1 MADELIGAIKTLN
14 EEVKKLGGV
23 LTQNIMQ
30 RQDGRGRY
38 PGYSTTYFGT
48 SKNYEEAKWRNDE
61 AKALYKNSSSLGNSL
76 LGMGDVNYKIN
87 QIKNFQHEVDIAS
100 KKIKDL
106 EKEEKNL
113 SKSLKE
119 QVKDLK
125 DISSNY
131 KEIVEDAKE
140 LDDKELA
147 SKYGLTTEQVEK
159 IRTYMADINE
169 LEKKKTSLLD
179 ANTEK
184 LKAQTNV
191 IEAGKDAIH
200 RGFDEIKRNG
210 QSIIRIGKQFAD
222 SWAKVDT
229 ASANFARNVGMGG
242 KGMGL
247 LRTNTIKAITKGRF
261 AEDYG
266 LGMEDLLKLRSGYA
280 SSVGRNVGMSK
291 FDLENAGALS
301 VVMGEKGNQ
310 LAASLENFGL
320 SYSEAANR
328 AAKMYKTAGKY
339 GLSFEKYSE
348 NFLQNIKM
356 AQNYT
361 FKNGLRG
368 LDSMAKK
375 ATAMKIDMQ
384 QMASFA
390 DKVGTLQGAVETSAQ
405 LQVLGG
411 PFAQFANPLQML
423 GESMYDMEGLMDR
436 FHKMVG
442 SLGRFDAKSG
452 EVNVSAFDKQRLR
465 AAAQAMG
472 MNYDQVM
479 EHVNASGRR
488 EYINNQIAGRK
499 DITDEDKEFIRNSAS
514 VSGGTAFISYFDKEG
529 KSVTKNVKDMTKD
542 ELNVARAQ
550 NQTDKDNIRD
560 IAKDTRTLAQ
570 QLTGYEKKKEAVQAN
585 AFDKVQKPVAKM
597 VEKITSQLGWIIG
610 ILTAGQLLGN
620 GVGILRGGRQMLAG
634 GKALVGRGG
643 TISNAARATKIGF
656 RGGGGKLK
664 AVKASKAI
672 ATGTKGATAATTAT
686 AATGIKGASNILK
699 FAKAG
704 AVFGGIVDGI
714 VTGIDEFGT
723 GKKKGK
729 DYGKTAKGKNKNW
742 KKYGR
747 TAGGA
752 LGSIGGAIGAG
763 ALAGSVVPGLG
774 NVAGAIVGLV
784 AGTVGA
790 IAGGAVGKNVG
801 GGFANQKRRERKK
814 GEFGL
819 EGLKG
824 DYSVREL
831 KSIAEGKTNEKLDEK
846 LRANGDLDI
855 VNKVKEQRI
864 NAENATMDVN
874 NATFNVSN
882 VAAPKMTKGGIFGGD
897 SEYGDKL
904 MAFVNSGEMI
914 LNKGQQS
921 TLFKMI
927 DSGFK
932 GVMKPRQ
939 MLNDGM
945 LKVMPSLMMSTL
957 QKQKADT
964 LSKPSEP
971 FNLNMNGT
979 IKLDAGNGVTTDILG
994 DLVKN
999 PVFVRQITKLIEK
1012 QMITND
1018 KGGNVVSKGL
1028 Y

>member
-113 SKSLKE
+113 SKSLKK

-147 SKYGLTTEQVEK
+147 SKYGLTAEQVEK

-423 GESMYDMEGLMDR
+423 GENMYDMEGLMDR

-442 SLGRFDAKSG
+442 SLGRFDAKTG

-488 EYINNQIAGRK
+488 EYINKQIGGRT

-620 GVGILRGGRQMLAG
+620 GVGILRGGKQAIAGAKSVLGKGVGVPKHHVVAKSGRLINTKTGRILTTNKEETKAVLNRAKAIKAAKGTSTGVKAGSKALKFLKGGGVLAG
-634 GKALVGRGG
+634 ITEGV
-643 TISNAARATKIGF
+643 
-656 RGGGGKLK
+656 
-664 AVKASKAI
+664 
-672 ATGTKGATAATTAT
+672 
-686 AATGIKGASNILK
+686 
-699 FAKAG
+699 
-704 AVFGGIVDGI
+704 
-714 VTGIDEFGT
+714 VTGISEFSN
-723 GKKKGK
+723 KK
-729 DYGKTAKGKNKNW
+729 DYGKNAKGKSQNW

-747 TAGGA
+747 TAG
-752 LGSIGGAIGAG
+752 SAIGAG
-763 ALAGSVVPGLG
+763 AATFGIGAALAGTGVGLIPGL
-774 NVAGAIVGLV
+774 LLM
-784 AGTVGA
+784 T
-790 IAGGAVGKNVG
+790 AGGAAGGAIGKNVG

-957 QKQKADT
+957 QKQKGDT